1 MKNYLRVTIVFCSI
15 VVSIFILSCYKAPV
29 EISYNIDVCAECG
42 MLISDQHFG
51 AEIVL
56 RNGKYLKYDTID
68 CLIKTVLDKDVKVKQ
83 INSRWVVDYSRPSN
97 FIYLPNAIFY
107 KGDKIKS
114 PSGNNIIAVEEKEV
128 AERIQSKHGGKILSF
143 RDVIDFIKKNQ
154 LAASL

>member
-1 MKNYLRVTIVFCSI
+1 MKNYLRVTFVICSVFLA
-15 VVSIFILSCYKAPV
+15 IFSFSCYKAPA
-29 EISYNIDVCAECG
+29 EISYNIDVCSECG

-68 CLIKTVLDKDVKVKQ
+68 CLVKSILDKDVKVKQ
-83 INSRWVVDYSRPSN
+83 INSRWVVDYSRPAN

-114 PSGNNIIAVEEKEV
+114 PSGFNIIAVEDKNV
-128 AERIQSKHGGKILSF
+128 AERIQSKHGGDILSF
-143 RDVIDFIKKNQ
+143 KDVVVFVKQNQ
-154 LAASL
+154 FAASL